1 MKKIL
6 FPTDFS
12 ETADSAFRYTCELAE
27 QLDARITVMAVYH
40 LPLNDAGRVPP
51 DYIQQ
56 MLQEKK
62 QEVLKRIG
70 KFSEA
75 APPDRLD
82 EPRADYGLFI
92 AQEIS
97 DAARKE
103 GFDLIVMG
111 TKGQHN
117 PLEKILGSV
126 TTQTMMK
133 ASCPVLAVPRDGAFH
148 SIRRIAYATDFL
160 PTDEQAVDQLMQFAG
175 DLGASVHFVHIDTRK
190 ENWAE
195 GEEFDL
201 EDYPY
206 DFTEF
211 SVVQNNSAA
220 EGMENYI
227 RKKNIDLLALF
238 IPHRRLW
245 ERLFHAS
252 FTKKMTFQT
261 KLPLL
266 VFHE

>member
-12 ETADSAFRYTCELAE
+12 DTASSAFSYACELAK

-62 QEVLKRIG
+62 QEILKKIEA
-70 KFSEA
+70 FSES
-75 APPDRLD
+75 APAERLD
-82 EPRADYGLFI
+82 EPRADYGLFV
-92 AQEIS
+92 AQEIT

-103 GFDLIVMG
+103 HFDLIVMG

-117 PLEKILGSV
+117 PLEKMLGSV
-126 TTQTMMK
+126 TTQTMMQ
-133 ASCPVLAVPRDGAFH
+133 ASCPVLAVPWDGSFQP
-148 SIRRIAYATDFL
+148 IRHIAYATDFL
-160 PTDEQAVDQLMQFAG
+160 PTDEQAVDQLMELAG
-175 DLGASVHFVHIDTRK
+175 DLDASVHFVHIDIQEKIREEEK
-190 ENWAE
+190 
-195 GEEFDL
+195 EFDL
-201 EDYPY
+201 DDYPY

-211 SVVQNNSAA
+211 SVVQHPSAV

-227 RKKNIDLLALF
+227 KKKEINLLALF

-245 ERLFHAS
+245 ERLFHTS